1 MLSAADN
8 ELLTQ
13 TGKGT
18 PAGEFFRRFWMP
30 ALLSEELPSPDGPP
44 VRVRLMGENLVA
56 FRNTSGVVG
65 LVGQYCMHR
74 QMDLYFG
81 RNEENGLRCLYH
93 GWKYDIE
100 GNCVDMPTERPEVTY
115 KNRIHLTA
123 YPCKEY
129 AGIVWAYLGP
139 KDLAVEFPEFEF
151 NSLPSQNCFI
161 RKSLLECN
169 YLQAMEGN
177 LDSSHVGFLHSFHKG
192 SPGHQPVAAAAAP
205 KAKAAKDATG
215 TNVVETRLAELDALK
230 KMPSFQIKETEFGFI
245 IGAKRA
251 AQDGTAYWRIAQ
263 WLLPVHT
270 MVGSNEGETLLWDAW
285 VPLDDEHTWV
295 YRIMYNPWRPI
306 SDHEKWQYNN
316 VGFMMLNVENIIGT
330 YLPVRNRRNDY
341 LMDRALQKSYSY
353 SGIKG
358 TNAQDAA
365 AIENQGPTPIAD
377 RTKEHLGSGDAGI
390 RQMRARMLKEIGQ
403 FQKGVEPVAALKG
416 ALYRVRP
423 ITLTMPDDGVPF
435 YEAAKHIINV

>member
-1 MLSAADN
+1 
-8 ELLTQ
+8 
-13 TGKGT
+13 
-18 PAGEFFRRFWMP
+18 MP
-30 ALLSEELPSPDGPP
+30 ALLSEEVPSPDCPP
-44 VRVRLMGENLVA
+44 VRVRLMGEQLVA
-56 FRNTSGVVG
+56 FRNTSGTVG

-74 QMDLYFG
+74 QMDLFFG

-93 GWKYDIE
+93 GWKYDI
-100 GNCVDMPTERPEVTY
+100 GGKCVDMPTETPDSTY
-115 KNRIHLTA
+115 KDRIHLTA

-139 KDLAVEFPEFEF
+139 KELAVEFPEFEF
-151 NSLPSQNCFI
+151 NSLPAPQYYI
-161 RKSLLECN
+161 RKSLLQCN

-177 LDSSHVGFLHSFHKG
+177 LDSSHVGFLHSFPKG
-192 SPGHQPVAAAAAP
+192 SVGQQTQSAANPAGT
-205 KAKAAKDATG
+205 KDTAG
-215 TNVVETRLAELDALK
+215 TNVVQTRLAELDALK
-230 KMPSFQIKETEFGFI
+230 KKPSFEIKETDFGFI
-245 IGAKRA
+245 IGAKRPG
-251 AQDGTAYWRIAQ
+251 QDGTAYWRIAQ

-285 VPLDDEHTWV
+285 VPVDDENTWV

-306 SDHEKWQYNN
+306 SDHEKWQYGNTG
-316 VGFMMLNVENIIGT
+316 VMMMNVENIPGT
-330 YLPVRNRRNDY
+330 YLPIRNRSNDY
-341 LMDRALQKSYSY
+341 LIDRVLQKNYSY

-377 RTKEHLGSGDAGI
+377 RTKEHLGSGDTGI
-390 RQMRARMLKEIGQ
+390 RRMRTRMLKEIGA
-403 FQKGVEPVAALKG
+403 FQKGTEPVAAFKG

-435 YEAAKHIINV
+435 YEAARHIINV

>member
-8 ELLTQ
+8 ELLTR

-18 PAGEFFRRFWMP
+18 RGGEFFRRFWLP
-30 ALLSEELPSPDGPP
+30 ALLSEEVPSPDCAP
-44 VRVRLMGENLVA
+44 VRVRLMGERLVA
-56 FRNTSGVVG
+56 FRNTSGGVG

-74 QMDLYFG
+74 QMDLFFG

-100 GNCVDMPTERPEVTY
+100 GNCVDMPTERPESTY

-151 NSLPSQNCFI
+151 NNLPASNYYI
-161 RKSLLECN
+161 RKSLLQCN

-177 LDSSHVGFLHSFHKG
+177 LDSSHVGFLHSFPKG
-192 SPGHQPVAAAAAP
+192 SAGQHGQPAAKAPVA
-205 KAKAAKDATG
+205 KDTAG
-215 TNVVETRLAELDALK
+215 TNVVETRLAELEALK
-230 KMPSFQIKETEFGFI
+230 KMPSFEIKETDFGFI
-245 IGAKRA
+245 IGAKRPN
-251 AQDGTAYWRIAQ
+251 QDGTAYWRIAQ

-285 VPLDDEHTWV
+285 VPLDDENTWV

-306 SDHEKWQYNN
+306 SEHEKWQYNN
-316 VGFMMLNVENIIGT
+316 VGVMMLNVENIPGT
-330 YLPVRNRRNDY
+330 YLPLRNRGNDY
-341 LMDRALQKSYSY
+341 LIDRVLQKNYSY

-377 RTKEHLGSGDAGI
+377 RTLEHLGNGDTGI
-390 RQMRARMLKEIGQ
+390 RRMRARMLKEISA
-403 FQKGVEPVAALKG
+403 FQNGVEPVAAFKG
-416 ALYRVRP
+416 SLYRVRP

-435 YEAAKHIINV
+435 YEAASHIITV

>member
-8 ELLTQ
+8 ELLTR

-18 PAGEFFRRFWMP
+18 AAGEFFRRFWMP
-30 ALLSEELPSPDGPP
+30 ALLSEEVPTADCPP
-44 VRVRLMGENLVA
+44 VRVRLMGERLLT
-56 FRNTSGVVG
+56 FRNTSGAVG
-65 LVGQYCMHR
+65 LVGRYCMHR

-93 GWKYDIE
+93 GWKYDIG
-100 GNCVDMPTERPEVTY
+100 GNCVDMPTEPAESAY

-139 KDLAVEFPEFEF
+139 KDLAVEFPQFEF
-151 NSLPSQNCFI
+151 NALASHNCYI
-161 RKSLLECN
+161 RKSLLQCN

-177 LDSSHVGFLHSFHKG
+177 LDSSHVGFLHSYAKENA
-192 SPGHQPVAAAAAP
+192 GHAAPAAATDPTASDTAGE
-205 KAKAAKDATG
+205 K
-215 TNVVETRLAELDALK
+215 VVQTRLAELDALK
-230 KMPSFQIKETEFGFI
+230 GRPSFEIKETDFGFL
-245 IGAKRA
+245 IGAKRPA
-251 AQDGTAYWRIAQ
+251 ENGTAYWRIAQ

-270 MVGSNEGETLLWDAW
+270 MIGSNEGETLLWDAW
-285 VPLDDEHTWV
+285 VPLDDENTWV

-306 SDHEKWQYNN
+306 SDQEKWQYNN
-316 VGFMMLNVENIIGT
+316 VGVMMLNVENIPGT
-330 YLPVRNRRNDY
+330 YLPLRNRSNDY
-341 LMDRALQKSYSY
+341 LIDRVLQKNYSY

-377 RTKEHLGSGDAGI
+377 RTQEHLGSADVGI
-390 RQMRARMLKEIGQ
+390 RRMRARMLKEIGA
-403 FQKGVEPVAALKG
+403 FAKGIEPIAAFKG

-435 YEAAKHIINV
+435 YEAASHIINV